1 MQFLFIEE
9 LLKLFFLHCS
19 KNPELFVSKFDYSNF
34 LIAYNYN
41 RTNSRFTHV
50 SYSFRKILGYNQN
63 NILSNGNFASKII
76 HPQDVHVV
84 NEYLNINPT
93 SIDNLSHYPYPHII
107 KRTKCRARHSK
118 GYWKYFII
126 FSIDYWN
133 SSTNTINKIGL
144 IADERTKPHQQVF
157 SENRDHF
164 HPDAFI
170 SERNLY
176 SEGSNE
182 HNVMISPRESEIL
195 ELISDGI
202 IAREIATKLNICL
215 STVITHRK
223 NLITKFH
230 VHNTAELI
238 KKATKLML
246 I

>member
-9 LLKLFFLHCS
+9 LLQLFFLHCS
-19 KNPELFVSKFDYSNF
+19 KSPELFVSKFDYSNF
-34 LIAYNYN
+34 LIAYNYC
-41 RTNSRFTHV
+41 RTESRFTHV

-63 NILSNGNFASKII
+63 NILSNGNFASKIL
-76 HPQDVHVV
+76 HPHDVHILD
-84 NEYLNINPT
+84 EYLNIVPK
-93 SIDNLSHYPYPHII
+93 SIDNLSHYSNQHII

-118 GYWKYFII
+118 GYWKFFII

-133 SSTNTINKIGL
+133 PNTNTIDKIGL
-144 IADERTKPHQQVF
+144 IADERTKPHQQVI
-157 SENRDHF
+157 SGNRDHF
-164 HPDAFI
+164 HFNAFI
-170 SERNLY
+170 SERTLY
-176 SEGSNE
+176 SQGSNE

-202 IAREIATKLNICL
+202 IARVIAAKLNICL

-223 NLITKFH
+223 NLISKFN

>member
-1 MQFLFIEE
+1 MKFLFIEE
-9 LLKLFFLHCS
+9 LLQLFFFHCS

-34 LIAYNYN
+34 LIAYNYS
-41 RTNSRFTHV
+41 RTNSKFTHV

-63 NILSNGNFASKII
+63 NILSNGRFASKII
-76 HPQDVHVV
+76 HPQDVHIL
-84 NEYLNINPT
+84 NEYLNIDPT
-93 SIDNLSHYPYPHII
+93 YIDNLSHYSNQHII
-107 KRTKCRARHSK
+107 KRTKCRAMHSK

-133 SSTNTINKIGL
+133 SITNTIDKVGL
-144 IADERTKPHQQVF
+144 IADERTIPHQQVIT
-157 SENRDHF
+157 ENKDLHHF
-164 HPDAFI
+164 NTSV

-176 SEGSNE
+176 SGGSNE
-182 HNVMISPRESEIL
+182 NNVIISPREFEIL
-195 ELISDGI
+195 ELISNGI
-202 IAREIATKLNICL
+202 IAKVIATKLNICL

-223 NLITKFH
+223 NLISKFH

>member
-9 LLKLFFLHCS
+9 LLQLFFLHCS
-19 KNPELFVSKFDYSNF
+19 KSPELFVSKFDYSNF

-63 NILSNGNFASKII
+63 NILTNGKFATKII
-76 HPQDVHVV
+76 HPRDVHIL
-84 NEYLNINPT
+84 NEYLNVDPTIN
-93 SIDNLSHYPYPHII
+93 NLNHYSNRHII

-118 GYWKYFII
+118 MYWKYFII

-133 SSTNTINKIGL
+133 SNTNTIDKIGL
-144 IADERTKPHQQVF
+144 IADERTKPHQQIV
-157 SENRDHF
+157 SGNRDHF
-164 HPDAFI
+164 PINTFI

-176 SEGSNE
+176 SQGSKEN
-182 HNVMISPRESEIL
+182 NVMISPRESEIL

-223 NLITKFH
+223 NLISKFH